1 MESCVKFLVDKG
13 VQIDDVKCFDQFS
26 NLKKFTESLNTDQE
40 FHSLLAHQKWIKY
53 ISQSKC
59 VECNSEL
66 LKSAQFFFAIPSHN
80 ANVERVFSFMQ
91 SQWTKERNS
100 LTVESVK
107 GILLVQY
114 NFRDTS
120 CHEFNSFL
128 RSNQAL
134 LKKMRSTENMLGQMS
149 SIHSEFNYERVKL

>member
-1 MESCVKFLVDKG
+1 ML
-13 VQIDDVKCFDQFS
+13 
-26 NLKKFTESLNTDQE
+26 
-40 FHSLLAHQKWIKY
+40 
-53 ISQSKC
+53 
-59 VECNSEL
+59 L
-66 LKSAQFFFAIPSHN
+66 LKIAQFFFAIPSHN
-80 ANVERVFSFMQ
+80 ANVDHVFSLMQ
-91 SQWTKERNS
+91 SQWTKEKNS

-134 LKKMRSTENMLGQMS
+134 LKKMRSTEKYAWAN
-149 SIHSEFNYERVKL
+149 E